1 MNNIINNDAEIVQNI
16 RDIYRITPVNK
27 LREVLE
33 NHFKPTKDE
42 KKQNAEISTPV
53 KLVDEMLNA
62 IPTEF
67 WKKPRRVFE
76 PCCGKGNFVLGIFD
90 SFYKGLLEMYPDEI
104 ERCRVIMTEC
114 LYYADLTPL
123 NIFVTTEILKC
134 HVQRYCGV
142 EELDYEFN
150 NNTGNTLKLN
160 IQDKFR
166 IDGFEMVC
174 GNPPYN
180 SSGKTATGNTL
191 WQNFTKKS
199 LCEMLIQNGFLLF
212 VHPSGW
218 RKPNTEKGRF
228 AKLFELMTKEN
239 QMLYLEIHGL
249 KDGQKVFNCGTRYDW
264 YLIEKRNQYRT
275 TIVIDEDGKKNEIDL
290 SKLSWLPNSN
300 YVEISKILAGEQDE
314 RCPIMYERTAYEPRR
329 KWMSSKETSEFK
341 YPCVHSTPKRGIRY
355 MYSKINDK
363 GLFGVSKVI
372 FGESGIYSPVIDM
385 DGKYGM
391 THHSIGIKVENIEE
405 ATNIG
410 KVIESRKF
418 DKIIQ
423 SCSYSLFGIDW
434 NIFKELKKDFWKEY
448 I

>member
-405 ATNIG
+405 ATNIS

>member
-27 LREVLE
+27 LREGLE